1 MNVNKDEIDGIKN
14 KDVILF
20 GISGKIA
27 SGKDTIGNLVSIGL
41 EKRGYKLKNTSFGYI
56 IRKEVQTIVDCFNSN
71 EPIPYE
77 IKDMKEVE
85 LLAEI
90 LGNNDVFE
98 RSENSRQALQYWGTE
113 VRRKENSEYWI
124 LQMERFLLENLKN
137 GFSINVTDARFPN
150 EVDLILNLGGHVSR
164 LEISEELQKERV
176 LKRDNIEISSLV
188 LRHVSERA
196 LDDYPFTSVYDGSF
210 DKDELSKRILKEIMN
225 H

>member
-1 MNVNKDEIDGIKN
+1 MNVNKEENGEMKN

-27 SGKDTIGNLVSIGL
+27 SGKDTIGNLVSMSL
-41 EKRGYKLKNTSFGYI
+41 EKNGYKIKNTSFGYI
-56 IRKEVQTIVDCFNSN
+56 IRTEVQTIVDCFNLGKS
-71 EPIPYE
+71 IPYE

-90 LGNNDVFE
+90 LRNNNVFE

-124 LQMERFLLENLKN
+124 EQMEGFLLENLRN
-137 GFSINVTDARFPN
+137 GFSLNVTDARFPN

-164 LEISEELQKERV
+164 LEVTEEIQKERV
-176 LKRDNIEISSLV
+176 LKRDNIEISSLA
-188 LRHVSERA
+188 LRHASERA
-196 LDDYPFTSVYDGSF
+196 LDDYPFTSIYDGSL